1 MDKVVRKAMKH
12 CRKLFQNSR
21 CEKLPFHNIA
31 HTLEVY
37 DNVKKIGAFENIP
50 YKDLE
55 PVLLAAL
62 FHDTG
67 NAFRF
72 QGHEYVSR
80 TYAILFME
88 KNGYNEKLIEK
99 VCNNIIATKI
109 PQNPTNIYESIIC
122 DADLFHLGT
131 RSFESKIEMLRRE
144 WSKYLELEYSDD
156 EWKDLSIEFMKQHR
170 FHTKYGEEILEP
182 IKQENLKKITSSF
195 KEKY

>member
-1 MDKVVRKAMKH
+1 MKMNRAKKY
-12 CRKLFQNSR
+12 CKKLFLKSS
-21 CEKLPFHNIA
+21 CISMPFHNFQ
-31 HTLEVY
+31 HTLEVFE
-37 DNVKKIGAFENIP
+37 NVKKIASYEDIS
-50 YKDLE
+50 KEQLE
-55 PVLLAAL
+55 PILLAAL

-88 KNGYNEKLIEK
+88 KNGYNEKLTEK

-131 RSFESKIEMLRRE
+131 RSYGSKNEMLRRE

-156 EWKDLSIEFMKQHR
+156 EWKDLNIEFMKQHR
-170 FHTKYGEEILEP
+170 FHTKYGKEILNP
-182 IKQENLKKITSSF
+182 VKQENLEKLVSSAQ
-195 KEKY
+195 KMI